1 MPKTLISSV
10 FFVLSAIA
18 AVLLAQERRELTKP
32 ELSVSVRNAEPSYS
46 IKKNICLEIQLEN
59 VRKEP
64 QLLFRSW
71 GSYRIIGMLSAL
83 PLALAFRRPTPGQ
96 LQATDSSE

>member
-18 AVLLAQERRELTKP
+18 AVLLAQERKELTKP
-32 ELSVSVRNAEPSYS
+32 ELSVSVRSAEPSFS
-46 IKKNICLEIQLEN
+46 IKKNIFLEIQLEN
-59 VRKEP
+59 VGKEP

-71 GSYRIIGMLSAL
+71 DGVLRGLIFVC
-83 PLALAFRRPTPGQ
+83 LARMVRKW
-96 LQATDSSE
+96 